1 MHTAGTGFVPA
12 EQQAISSTKPR
23 LIDQRN
29 PAATT
34 PGNPRRTWN
43 TDILVGAPQGRA
55 TKPSDGYDGEFLWR
69 SAESTPI
76 DASASAIV
84 EVAFFA
90 AVETAGLT
98 PLERIIREPYV
109 EAEHPSR
116 RAYVLARR

>member
-1 MHTAGTGFVPA
+1 M
-12 EQQAISSTKPR
+12 EQQAISSAKPR

-34 PGNPRRTWN
+34 PRDPRRTWN
-43 TDILVGAPQGRA
+43 TDISVGAPRGRA
-55 TKPSDGYDGEFLWR
+55 TKPSDGYDGEFPWR
-69 SAESTPI
+69 SAGSTPI
-76 DASASAIV
+76 EALAGAIV

-90 AVETAGLT
+90 AVETAGLN
-98 PLERIIREPYV
+98 PLERIIRGPYA